1 MTFLKGFPLD
11 EINVS
16 DAPINP
22 ATNTVTTSGGTQAA
36 QTGTLNAKSG
46 TITTATMA
54 VTVNTGTTL
63 TITNAACNVNSTIIA
78 VINSTTNFGSGAAF
92 IESVVPGNGSF
103 VIRLYTGNVALS
115 ASPSCKIR
123 FWILD

>member
-11 EINVS
+11 EVNVADS
-16 DAPINP
+16 PVNP
-22 ATNTVTTSGGTQAA
+22 ATNTVTSNGGTQPA

-54 VTVNTGTTL
+54 TTASTATTI
-63 TITNAACNVNSTIIA
+63 TITNAACTTNSTVFA

-103 VIRLYTGNVALS
+103 VIRLYTGNVVLS
-115 ASPSCKIR
+115 ANPSCKIR